1 LNVQEYGSKW
11 GFEFYQARKEKLWKN

>member
-1 LNVQEYGSKW
+1 LDWREYGSKW